1 MRSFRRYR
9 IALLA
14 VGFLAAACMENDVV
28 APEDLDLEE
37 ITVYYPTRG
46 ASWEVRT
53 PRASGWNEDDLTA
66 AVDFAIANEADTPTD
81 LTEYLESRFGDLPD
95 QEILGPIRN
104 RGPMSGMI
112 VHRGYV
118 VAEWGDTERADVAFS
133 VTKSFLATTV
143 GLALDR
149 GLIASVDDRVAA
161 TVDDGGYDA
170 PQNAAI
176 TWRHSLQQTSEWTGT
191 LWDKPD
197 TADRRE
203 GIDRELQPSGTFWE
217 YNDVRVNRT
226 ALSATRVWG
235 ESLSD
240 VVDREIMSKIGASR
254 SWRWHGYRN
263 STVEIAEQEVD
274 VVVGGGHWGGGLWI
288 STRDLARFGLLWLRQ
303 GKWREEQLL
312 SEEFVEQ
319 ALTPSDLNPTYG
331 FMWWLN
337 TEAELWPAAPAESFA
352 ARGGGDNLLWIDP
365 TRDIVVVV
373 RWIQRGTE
381 DEFLRRVI
389 EAAD

>member
-14 VGFLAAACMENDVV
+14 VGLLAAACMENDVV